1 MPGVFYAGP
10 CVGSTPLTH
19 SRRKEAKSPTCR
31 APALLLALLA
41 LLPRG
46 HDASSPAVVVSGCG
60 LLAAA
65 YSSQNWNVPRLSVG
79 VGVPGV
85 RNFTI
90 CDGVFVQ
97 NTPGCSYY
105 VDNAGA
111 SHDFVPKD
119 SSFNTVT
126 PPLTY
131 ANPLSGL
138 YLYYLA
144 RGAGTITNAYSGN
157 GQWMIGPTPCGAGDP
172 YITSQYLGMNVNVT
186 PGNAPDPHWQ
196 FLIPSSGPD
205 DLAVVVFTDTVL
217 PFLSPPPSP
226 PPRPPIPT
234 PPPPLPPPPSPD
246 GGGGSPGTGVPP
258 RLPSPSP
265 SPAQNAPFVVNT
277 TAVLTGAFS
286 ASTLN
291 MTSLANFCAAVAA
304 TLNVTTST
312 VNVTEV
318 ADGSRGSVRF
328 AFTVSGVGNYS
339 ALVASIAVLATNPD
353 SLLSRLQL
361 MLGFPVTF
369 VTVAT
374 PSVAVVNAGDAAAAT
389 SYYASLSAGL
399 STLNASAALSGAAQ
413 LAASLNDPG
422 SSLNSNA
429 AAAADVRTSVLTAI
443 AASAT
448 SSANTSAGVE
458 NAALTVSSLVS
469 NSSQINAAGAA
480 VALNILL
487 AVSSAGTTSSNVT
500 FSQGASNAV
509 TAALSSIVGATST
522 GAVDT
527 AVLGSVFSV
536 VNHLASSQLA
546 GLAAGASVEVSSPAI
561 QMRVAVSSPGSTALF
576 DAPLSAANSASAFAP
591 MPPGLFAN
599 AGANATAAGVRT
611 QFASLT
617 FDPFLNITTSG
628 VTRLSFTSAGPGN
641 APLEVSG
648 LTTPVYFNMSAVT
661 LAAPGQKA
669 QCQFWDTAAT
679 PPAYST
685 AGCVGLPNPI
695 PSTNELQV
703 FWIPGF
709 TTRTEGGITAA
720 WNASGPLLA
729 NCTRTVLDCSDVNN
743 TQVVFPNPA
752 LPFLYQPIKCDAAI
766 STTNLVVFAGSRCAL
781 ISEQQPCYW
790 DNLKQAFQGAGC
802 VAAPVQQCACRHV
815 RTQCHPRL
823 LTN

>member
-1 MPGVFYAGP
+1 MA
-10 CVGSTPLTH
+10 
-19 SRRKEAKSPTCR
+19 PTCR
-31 APALLLALLA
+31 PPALLLALLA
-41 LLPRG
+41 LLARG

-60 LLAAA
+60 SLAAA
-65 YSSQNWNVPRLSVG
+65 YSNWNVPRLSVG

-85 RNFTI
+85 NNFTI

-97 NTPGCSYY
+97 NTSGCTFYMRTTSGQLSR
-105 VDNAGA
+105 N
-111 SHDFVPKD
+111 DFQPLD
-119 SSFNTVT
+119 SSGHNAT

-144 RGAGTITNAYSGN
+144 RGAPTLTDAYSGN
-157 GQWMIGPTPCGAGDP
+157 GQWMIGPMPCSVSDP
-172 YITSQYLGMNVNVT
+172 YITSHYLGMNVNVT

-196 FLIPSSGPD
+196 FLNPTSGTD
-205 DLAVVVFTDTVL
+205 DLAVIVFTDTVF

-226 PPRPPIPT
+226 PPLPPIPT
-234 PPPPLPPPPSPD
+234 PPPPLPAG
-246 GGGGSPGTGVPP
+246 GGGGSGTGVPS
-258 RLPSPSP
+258 RSPSPSP
-265 SPAQNAPFVVNT
+265 SPAQTAPFVVNT

-291 MTSLANFCAAVAA
+291 TTSLANFCAAVAA
-304 TLNVTTST
+304 TLNVATST
-312 VNVTEV
+312 VDVTEV
-318 ADGSRGSVRF
+318 ADGSRGSVQI

-353 SLLSRLQL
+353 SFLSRLQL
-361 MLGFPVTF
+361 MLGFPTTF

-374 PSVAVVNAGDAAAAT
+374 PSVAVVNTGDAAAAT

-399 STLNASAALSGAAQ
+399 STLNASAALTGAAQ

-429 AAAADVRTSVLTAI
+429 TAAADVRTSVLTAI

-487 AVSSAGTTSSNVT
+487 AVSSAGTSGSNVT

-509 TAALSSIVGATST
+509 TAALSSSVGATST

-536 VNHLASSQLA
+536 VNNLAGSQLA

-561 QMRVAVSSPGSTALF
+561 QMRVAVSAPGSTALF

-599 AGANATAAGVRT
+599 AGANATAAGVRM

-617 FDPFLNITTSG
+617 FDPFLNVTTSG
-628 VTRLSFTSAGPGN
+628 VTRLAFTSAGPGN
-641 APLEVSG
+641 APLNVSG
-648 LTTPVYFNMSAVT
+648 LTKPVYFNMSAVT

-669 QCQFWDTAAT
+669 ACQFWDTTVT
-679 PPAYST
+679 PPAYSA
-685 AGCVGLPNPI
+685 AGCVGLPNPT
-695 PSTNELQV
+695 PRASELQV
-703 FWIPGF
+703 FWISGF
-709 TTRTEGGITAA
+709 NTTTDGGIAAA

-729 NCTRTVLDCSDVNN
+729 NCTRTVLDCSDANS

-752 LPFLYQPIKCDAAI
+752 QPFLYQPIKCDAAI
-766 STTNLVVFAGSRCAL
+766 STTHLVVFAGSRCAL
-781 ISEQQPCYW
+781 ISEEQPCYW

-802 VAAPVQQCACRHV
+802 LAAPVQQCACRHV
-815 RTQCHPRL
+815 RTHAIPGRWLLNADASARPRAADGL
-823 LTN
+823 CRRQQAQHSHVLAE